1 MKPETLKGT
10 STILFMTVMDLVTY
24 VAKDWPLKEF
34 QILVASQDIVTSDQA
49 ANRQDKSVRYTSIY
63 DNIDFMRSV
72 IPSSTTMTYKYSRTP
87 EMDDR
92 FEMAYDN
99 QLSADDAFQDILCMV
114 DMAVND
120 KIPII
125 VLFSDVDFCTGFPEQ
140 LRRFVY
146 DRFGFVIHTTE
157 DLLDPDVDIT
167 KYGDPDEVQIN
178 IRQYKLELSGNEKE
192 EEFFNWMVDSMSEK
206 YRDILMKKSIDQL
219 VTLATNKGIFVRRK
233 ASKESIVDK
242 ILARMDQRR
251 ERGL

>member
-1 MKPETLKGT
+1 M
-10 STILFMTVMDLVTY
+10 
-24 VAKDWPLKEF
+24 
-34 QILVASQDIVTSDQA
+34 
-49 ANRQDKSVRYTSIY
+49 
-63 DNIDFMRSV
+63 
-72 IPSSTTMTYKYSRTP
+72 
-87 EMDDR
+87 
-92 FEMAYDN
+92 
-99 QLSADDAFQDILCMV
+99 
-114 DMAVND
+114 
-120 KIPII
+120 
-125 VLFSDVDFCTGFPEQ
+125 
-140 LRRFVY
+140 
-146 DRFGFVIHTTE
+146 
-157 DLLDPDVDIT
+157 DPDVDIT